1 VDTGAVIDQTAA
13 YVREATA
20 GEGSGHDW
28 WHIYRVW
35 QNALV
40 IARAEGADPFVT
52 QLAALLHDIAD
63 WKFHD
68 GDETVGPR
76 IAGEWGGDWRMVVLD
91 GEGFPLSYTPRSLT
105 AEEQEADER
114 ADLFDKAQQ
123 LLSQIDATVASHQAI
138 VDDWETLTTGEQI
151 AHLNTLTQVQI
162 KELQVLKY
170 FIKKGL

>member
-1 VDTGAVIDQTAA
+1 MYVLKNPQTGYLSGFGTGIVASSQFTIFYPAITP
-13 YVREATA
+13 
-20 GEGSGHDW
+20 EG
-28 WHIYRVW
+28 YK
-35 QNALV
+35 AL
-40 IARAEGADPFVT
+40 I
-52 QLAALLHDIAD
+52 QAL
-63 WKFHD
+63 
-68 GDETVGPR
+68 P
-76 IAGEWGGDWRMVVLD
+76 EWGGDWRMVVLD